1 MKGPVLIVDAFEE
14 SQQTLAQGLGK
25 LGFQTMVARTPVDP
39 GLAGASPAPKVAVI
53 DVDGL
58 DDAMIAGVPKLKAK
72 WPNMGVV
79 ALAQPQRGK
88 TDVEVLAGAR
98 AAGAHAFFVKPISNE
113 ELAKRL
119 LDLLKKGY
127 GTKRKRLALVVDDSA
142 TIGEILKTYL
152 RKQGYDAVVKP
163 DWETALSGWDT
174 LGADIVVTDIFMPGM
189 GGVEGIK
196 HVRRNWGGVPVVAI
210 SGGLDTRM
218 TPDDALLA
226 AKKIGADAA
235 LSKPISEKQVVEVLK
250 RLLPSA

>member
-1 MKGPVLIVDAFEE
+1 
-14 SQQTLAQGLGK
+14 
-25 LGFQTMVARTPVDP
+25 MVARTPGDSA
-39 GLAGASPAPKVAVI
+39 LAGASPAPKIAVI

-58 DDAMIAGVPKLKAK
+58 DDAMIADMPELKAK
-72 WPNMGVV
+72 WPHMGVV

-88 TDVEVLAGAR
+88 TDTEVL
-98 AAGAHAFFVKPISNE
+98 AGAHAFFVKPISNE

-119 LDLLKKGY
+119 LDLLQKGC
-127 GTKRKRLALVVDDSA
+127 GTKRKRMALIVDDSA

-152 RKQGYDAVVKP
+152 RKHGYDAVVKP
-163 DWETALSGWDT
+163 DWEAALSGWDT

-235 LSKPISEKQVVEVLK
+235 LSKPISEKQVVDALK
-250 RLLPSA
+250 RLVPAG